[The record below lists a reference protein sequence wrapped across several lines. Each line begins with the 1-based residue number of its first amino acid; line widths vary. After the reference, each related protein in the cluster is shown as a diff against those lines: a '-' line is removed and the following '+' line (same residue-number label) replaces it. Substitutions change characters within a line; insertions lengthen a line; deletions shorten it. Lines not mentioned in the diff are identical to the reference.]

1 MNIRIP
7 AAHQEMLRQWFSK
20 DTENAAAIEGAILKA
35 TPSTVAGLGKQLAS
49 ALAIPDQEAAELAQV
64 FISMVASFVDLPLE
78 RRTGFSEA
86 VVKSVFDDT
95 PPPAEAVVRLEK
107 LLTARPLQDSAKA
120 LVLLHEQP
128 QVFQDCRIITDL
140 RPLFGDND
148 TELRAFTVTHQLRI
162 GYDTPSESSDFYVA
176 LEADDLR
183 RLRSAIDRAL
193 SKQTSLESFSRQAG
207 AVVIA
212 EDPS

>member
-1 MNIRIP
+1 MVQQGYRERSRNRGCHP
-7 AAHQEMLRQWFSK
+7 
-20 DTENAAAIEGAILKA
+20 EGHPVNRRRAW
-35 TPSTVAGLGKQLAS
+35 
-49 ALAIPDQEAAELAQV
+49 EAACFGSSDTRSRSRGTRPS

-193 SKQTSLESFSRQAG
+193 SKQASLESFSRQAG